1 LDPAS
6 LRKAEFSMTVI
17 VTVKINDGIV
27 MASDSAST
35 FTNTQVY
42 DHAEKIV
49 NLIRD
54 LPIGVMVTG
63 DAGIGSESLTT
74 LLKDLGKRLG
84 DKQDNMYLD
93 PSSYT
98 MAAVAN
104 RVRDYLFN
112 EKSMPLGGTAN
123 ILLRIC
129 GYSAGRPLP
138 EVWQVQLQGPIC
150 YEVLLVH
157 PEGNFGINW
166 DGQYDAL
173 NRLVLGAPTDLEQIA
188 MGWGMQ
194 QSDANSLGAFI
205 RQKAQET
212 LAIPTMPIQDAID
225 LARYLVEVTIGFTK
239 FSILKQPKTVG
250 GAIEIAAITKHE
262 GFRWVQRKSFYPAG
276 LND

>member
-1 LDPAS
+1 VVVGC
-6 LRKAEFSMTVI
+6 EMTVI
-17 VTVKINDGIV
+17 VSVKINDGIV

-49 NLIRD
+49 NLVKG

-63 DAGIGSESLTT
+63 DGGIGSESLTT
-74 LLKDLGKRLG
+74 LLKDLGKRLQ
-84 DKQDNMYLD
+84 DKRDSMYLD

-98 MAAVAN
+98 MQVVAN
-104 RVRDYLFN
+104 RLHEFLFG
-112 EKSMPLGGTAN
+112 EKSMPMGGTAN
-123 ILLRIC
+123 ILLRVC

-138 EVWQVQLQGPIC
+138 EVWQVQLQGATA
-150 YEVLLVH
+150 YANLLVH
-157 PEGNFGINW
+157 SEGDFGVNW

-173 NRLVLGAPTDLEQIA
+173 NRLVLGIPTNFEQILID
-188 MGWGMQ
+188 WGMQ
-194 QSDANSLGAFI
+194 QSDANNLISVI
-205 RQKAQET
+205 RRKALET

-262 GFRWVQRKSFYPAG
+262 GFRWVQRKQFYLGSAE
-276 LND
+276 

>member
-1 LDPAS
+1 
-6 LRKAEFSMTVI
+6 
-17 VTVKINDGIV
+17 
-27 MASDSAST
+27 
-35 FTNTQVY
+35 
-42 DHAEKIV
+42 
-49 NLIRD
+49 
-54 LPIGVMVTG
+54 
-63 DAGIGSESLTT
+63 
-74 LLKDLGKRLG
+74 
-84 DKQDNMYLD
+84 
-93 PSSYT
+93 
-98 MAAVAN
+98 
-104 RVRDYLFN
+104 
-112 EKSMPLGGTAN
+112 
-123 ILLRIC
+123 
-129 GYSAGRPLP
+129 LP
-138 EVWQVQLQGPIC
+138 EVWQVQLQGQNS

-194 QSDANSLGAFI
+194 QLDANSLGTAI

-239 FSILKQPKTVG
+239 FSIMKQPKTVG